1 MKLQVE
7 CYSGHKADERPVK
20 FWLGEC
26 VLFVE
31 SVDDQWYG
39 PDDVYFRVRA
49 DDGNTYV
56 LSHNEERDEWTLE
69 SFRSP
74 ASPGQFDPHFD
85 PIAFNDVVGGAPES
99 ESLFRN
105 DSHTSTESDGSEGGN
120 PLFSPN

>member
-7 CYSGHKADERPVK
+7 CYSGHRADERPVK
-20 FWLGEC
+20 FWLGDS

-31 SVDDQWYG
+31 SMEDQWYG

-56 LSHNEERDEWTLE
+56 LGHNEKTDEWTLE

-85 PIAFNDVVGGAPES
+85 PP
-99 ESLFRN
+99 
-105 DSHTSTESDGSEGGN
+105 DSIQ
-120 PLFSPN
+120 